1 MKELDFERELLRL
14 AENTNGKV
22 QDLFTKY
29 IGELAALGVHSTKG
43 KEGFFHFEDDIP
55 KMLQPKVNEIMS
67 RFNKDLLSELRT
79 GVDAAVG
86 VSESKHTD
94 VIKRMFDSP
103 LKLSEP
109 RKKEAREAF
118 VNERMKP
125 AGKLA
130 LSDRVWNF
138 TSQGKAEVE
147 AAMSLAIEDGVVE
160 AKTAA
165 ELGRSV
171 RKYLNDPDSM
181 YRRYHKTKVLSD
193 GTKKD
198 VIVWK
203 KRVIGADGKVHFVD
217 TELEA
222 VGQGVYRSAR
232 ANAERCTRSE
242 INGAYRYADYER
254 WNEEPFVIGIKI
266 GLSNNHTV
274 KKEVRR
280 GKRTIKVDVPLK
292 DICDDL
298 AGVYPK
304 TFKWAGWHPH
314 CRCHAV
320 PVMADKADRQQW
332 LAEGCPDHFFDDK
345 QIKDVPE
352 EMREWW
358 RKNGDKAMRA
368 KSVPFWIQ
376 DNMKGA
382 KSGTPEFLGFKVPK
396 QKMTI
401 ELLEKNGWKVDLL
414 GGAKFEGMVED
425 FDFVSF
431 GKQFDALMDER
442 KIPRYEKPL
451 SVTKSVKVLPNGNF
465 TFEIEYMDVDLI
477 RTFSK
482 NGDKLT
488 VLHDLFTVSKAYQGK
503 GFSKDVFGALYSEY
517 QKLGVSEIKVHANI
531 NVGGYTWAKYGFTMD
546 VNQAKGLCG
555 RLRTKVS
562 TKKELLKIVED
573 FEKAHPGERFPM
585 NLLTKHPGAKDALLG
600 SDWLGVLDLKNES
613 QRALFE
619 SYIGL
624 LPNASAAKAKK
635 TPLEIAFERHSKR
648 TPESIAETMKRWNK
662 RINDRTKNEL
672 RELLAEV
679 EKNDFTKQIKH
690 DIGQLYV
697 DKRTGLYHAGKVEDI
712 KRRLNIAKAATE
724 RHATRDAAAIQ
735 EAWTNSRKKSIAQIA
750 KERHDARTPEYIAAV
765 QAKWNKRINDRTKNS
780 LRDALA
786 KVENSEFSKKIKH
799 DIGQLYID
807 KRTGLYHAGKV
818 EDIKRRLEIAK
829 AATERHSTRD
839 AKAIQN
845 AWDARKVVVKLSNED
860 SLLIKELDGIKDV
873 DTSKIKKLLSE
884 KNADSAKINKELD
897 RLKQIKSE
905 IDSLTILDDPMKVA
919 RETSLAE
926 AKTIAANVKRTL
938 GKMSDDLDSMKRS
951 LEFEISWMESTGKT
965 RYPGTYKY
973 SRDAYKKELAIVEQ
987 KIKVRDIEKDLEDA
1001 FKWAESSSKDQRLIS
1016 LVDKMKKDLADSSMS
1031 LSTLRSKADAIKL
1044 AYDAEYKAVKKWI
1057 DLEEKARMALEY
1069 ADTSK
1074 SKMYK
1079 TSADEIKTLLADRT
1093 KKFESVEKKVDA
1105 LVAKYND
1112 QIAKEM
1118 KKRGA
1123 SSGYR
1128 PETLEQ
1134 IKNRLGSNFP
1144 DTLENLNGAIADYE
1158 KTSKYGA
1165 STKAN
1170 ANEVAMVMREIFAI
1184 HDYGMNIDDSLLET
1198 VLKSKFK
1205 NTFEVGKSGG
1215 YNGSS
1220 KTTGPIE
1227 VSHGR
1232 LRAAH
1237 NLFGLGKHLA
1247 SDQLPRA
1254 AYEKYGNLLDHD
1266 ILRSIKNNTAT
1277 GYGNVEVRFR
1287 KDKVVCT
1294 WTAGDSLGETWQP
1307 TLTTDP
1313 RACSYDNVGGRT
1325 SYISLPTKASD
1336 TSNLVEFKRKH
1347 ISGYLELQYH
1357 GELGVDAVESI
1368 TFPYDITQSK
1378 YLGVAKKWKS
1388 IGVRIYYVDGNSL
1401 KEL

>member
-1 MKELDFERELLRL
+1 MKEIDFERELLRL

-147 AAMSLAIEDGVVE
+147 AAISQAIEDGVVE
-160 AKTAA
+160 AKSAA

-171 RKYLNDPDSM
+171 RRYLNDPDSM
-181 YRRYHKTKVLSD
+181 YRRYHRTKVLAD

-203 KRVIGADGKVHFVD
+203 KRVIGEDGKVHFVD
-217 TELEA
+217 TELES

-274 KKEVRR
+274 KKEVRS
-280 GKRTIKVDVPLK
+280 GKRIIKVDVPLK

-298 AGVYPK
+298 AGIYPK

-332 LAEGCPDHFFDDK
+332 LAEGCPDHYFDDK

-352 EMREWW
+352 SMRQWW
-358 RKNGDKAMRA
+358 RENGDRAMRA

-431 GKQFDALMDER
+431 GKQFDAFMDER
-442 KIPRYEKPL
+442 KIPRYTKPL
-451 SVTKSVKVLPNGNF
+451 SSSAKSVRVMPNGNF
-465 TFEIEYMDVDLI
+465 VFEIEYLDVDLI

-573 FEKAHPGERFPM
+573 FEKANPGERFPM

-679 EKNDFTKQIKH
+679 EKSDFTKKIKH

-724 RHATRDAAAIQ
+724 RHATRDAEAIQ
-735 EAWTNSRKKSIAQIA
+735 QAWTNSRKKSIAQIA
-750 KERHDARTPEYIAAV
+750 KERHDARTPEYIEKV
-765 QAKWNKRINDRTKNS
+765 QRTWN
-780 LRDALA
+780 
-786 KVENSEFSKKIKH
+786 
-799 DIGQLYID
+799 Q
-807 KRTGLYHAGKV
+807 
-818 EDIKRRLEIAK
+818 RRLEREKFFSRYVRIENGEIKDKITDLMNELFKRETETKPLNEELFNKTRALFRNAELATQRHKTRNSQSIQSAWDKRKAERIASVNK
-829 AATERHSTRD
+829 SKVVPT
-839 AKAIQN
+839 KAIDSDSMLRVDSSITIEHYDLKKIDN
-845 AWDARKVVVKLSNED
+845 DKEKVIA
-860 SLLIKELDGIKDV
+860 LIKEYRNMVKDQKYLDWLSRV
-873 DTSKIKKLLSE
+873 ENFVTLYPSQSKKYVRKFSG
-884 KNADSAKINKELD
+884 D
-897 RLKQIKSE
+897 
-905 IDSLTILDDPMKVA
+905 
-919 RETSLAE
+919 
-926 AKTIAANVKRTL
+926 VKR
-938 GKMSDDLDSMKRS
+938 
-951 LEFEISWMESTGKT
+951 FNISE
-965 RYPGTYKY
+965 
-973 SRDAYKKELAIVEQ
+973 
-987 KIKVRDIEKDLEDA
+987 
-1001 FKWAESSSKDQRLIS
+1001 
-1016 LVDKMKKDLADSSMS
+1016 
-1031 LSTLRSKADAIKL
+1031 
-1044 AYDAEYKAVKKWI
+1044 
-1057 DLEEKARMALEY
+1057 
-1069 ADTSK
+1069 
-1074 SKMYK
+1074 
-1079 TSADEIKTLLADRT
+1079 
-1093 KKFESVEKKVDA
+1093 KVDA
-1105 LVAKYND
+1105 LKSMSKKDLNAIPVFWRERYNELINRINAFD
-1112 QIAKEM
+1112 FGNGAHIDIKSTVDEAYNIYKLSTTKECIAFGLENISTKMPYNIFTKLEKAVPGISKRVPGKEFWDLM
-1118 KKRGA
+1118 PEHYPMIVEA
-1123 SSGYR
+1123 SSKGSSYCSFTFKFVEIQNAQR
-1128 PETLEQ
+1128 LAKSQYYQSGLLSHEYGHALDNMLGLNKNSKIRDAFEALKKKYFTQTIDLKMLARKYYENNRSGDALEQ
-1134 IKNRLGSNFP
+1134 LCMLSDLVECFSDGRFTLGFGGHGRSYF
-1144 DTLENLNGAIADYE
+1144 
-1158 KTSKYGA
+1158 
-1165 STKAN
+1165 
-1170 ANEVAMVMREIFAI
+1170 
-1184 HDYGMNIDDSLLET
+1184 
-1198 VLKSKFK
+1198 
-1205 NTFEVGKSGG
+1205 KSGEKGILEFLAHCSTLQFSGDCEALRTVWKEG
-1215 YNGSS
+1215 YDDMIELF
-1220 KTTGPIE
+1220 KT
-1227 VSHGR
+1227 
-1232 LRAAH
+1232 LF
-1237 NLFGLGKHLA
+1237 NL
-1247 SDQLPRA
+1247 
-1254 AYEKYGNLLDHD
+1254 
-1266 ILRSIKNNTAT
+1266 
-1277 GYGNVEVRFR
+1277 
-1287 KDKVVCT
+1287 
-1294 WTAGDSLGETWQP
+1294 
-1307 TLTTDP
+1307 
-1313 RACSYDNVGGRT
+1313 
-1325 SYISLPTKASD
+1325 
-1336 TSNLVEFKRKH
+1336 
-1347 ISGYLELQYH
+1347 
-1357 GELGVDAVESI
+1357 
-1368 TFPYDITQSK
+1368 
-1378 YLGVAKKWKS
+1378 
-1388 IGVRIYYVDGNSL
+1388 
-1401 KEL
+1401 